1 MNLLNYNTKML
12 SLNLKLELSNL
23 KKIYIKYN
31 YLNELILY
39 NDIIN
44 NKMLI
49 LYEKK
54 NIIKFLNK
62 NTIKY
67 LKIRNEIIILID
79 EIINSLKIYTKNY
92 LESNNISYTKLLNI
106 NYKNKYKNF
115 LKNYNFL
122 EKNTEY
128 PNKKIKI

>member
-1 MNLLNYNTKML
+1 ML

>member
-1 MNLLNYNTKML
+1 
-12 SLNLKLELSNL
+12 
-23 KKIYIKYN
+23 
-31 YLNELILY
+31 
-39 NDIIN
+39 
-44 NKMLI
+44 MLI

-79 EIINSLKIYTKNY
+79 EIINSLKIYAKNY